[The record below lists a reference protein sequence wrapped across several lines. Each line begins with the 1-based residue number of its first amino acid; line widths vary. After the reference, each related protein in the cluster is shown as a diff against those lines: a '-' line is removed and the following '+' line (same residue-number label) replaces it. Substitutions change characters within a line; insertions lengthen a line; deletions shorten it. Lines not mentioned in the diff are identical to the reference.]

1 LPDIVTISS
10 GSNAACDTA
19 KSDDACYNFHD
30 INWVVFKLKT
40 AIAINTA

>member
-1 LPDIVTISS
+1 MLFNLLAS

-19 KSDDACYNFHD
+19 KYDACYNFHD